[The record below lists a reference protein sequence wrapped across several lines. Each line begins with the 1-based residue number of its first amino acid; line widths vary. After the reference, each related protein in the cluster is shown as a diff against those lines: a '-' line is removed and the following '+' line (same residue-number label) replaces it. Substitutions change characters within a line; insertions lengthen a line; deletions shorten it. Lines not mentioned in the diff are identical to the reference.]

1 MLNSKLKCNSQ
12 NWCWECW
19 SANCLLD
26 IYILYTLNFFFQ
38 RLIIKHWKQKI
49 SFIVYWNIVACDL
62 SCWAVSYS
70 WQDANKFLKKLC
82 LLGIISVT
90 YFLEHF
96 QFVILT
102 SGWTFFIQLEKLYYY
117 YNLYIFFNYLC
128 DCVKIC
134 KYYLNFILLI
144 FLLFAEYFCL
154 FRPQRLFPF

>member
-1 MLNSKLKCNSQ
+1 MQLSKLMLRMLICK
-12 NWCWECW
+12 
-19 SANCLLD
+19 LLVR
-26 IYILYTLNFFFQ
+26 YLHTLHTEFFFQ

-70 WQDANKFLKKLC
+70 RQDAYKFLKKLC
-82 LLGIISVT
+82 LLGIIRVT
-90 YFLEHF
+90 HFFERF

-102 SGWTFFIQLEKLYYY
+102 SGWTFFIQLK
-117 YNLYIFFNYLC
+117 NFITTTICIDFFFLNYLY